1 MTPAAPSPAVLA
13 GAAAWLPW
21 VILVV
26 VVLLLLV
33 ILATLIWAWRRHA
46 RARDGGMAAPAADGD
61 DIGSLR
67 RVLATVADL
76 AGRGGDSRQV
86 PWLGLVDLSGA
97 DGGRLVDGIDTAGS
111 ITPVR
116 LSGGE
121 MARFGRDGVVL
132 HAGDVLAGG
141 EGAANWNALL
151 RMLVAV
157 RPDRP
162 LDGLV
167 LALPAAALVGPA
179 ALAPERL
186 ATLGV
191 QAADLV
197 WQAQRLSG
205 LRLPLYLVLTDSQTL
220 PGFAALVQALPP
232 EQRGVV
238 LGWSSPYALNEGYDS
253 HWVQRAVDR
262 LVTGMSEVI
271 VDASLD
277 DRHGDDMRGLLLL
290 PYALQGLEPP
300 LSAFLAAL
308 LQPSAYHDAF
318 LFRGFYLTG
327 GPSGDALAGDAPAFV
342 RGLFA
347 DKIFPER
354 RLVHPLTGVVRQQEK
369 RLRLARWAA
378 AVLAALWLP
387 GLAWTWF
394 DTSDDT
400 QKLMPLILRIDSDVR
415 QVQALARDRVS
426 GEARDAVLR
435 ESSREI
441 LEAMGPVSVYSL
453 VSLMAPT
460 SLFLKPDA
468 TIEDAIATGYN
479 VVVIKEMGERLGR
492 LSRDM
497 LQPPAGGADLSE
509 AQRLVD
515 RLIELRQNLVL
526 YNGLPKSRSAQ
537 DLRQLAA
544 YTMAIRLGD
553 DFVTSARL
561 YEAAL
566 ARARPEAHVASDAQ
580 VEQALVARVR
590 ALIDARYDAAPIQAA
605 LQRVG
610 DAARGAINLP
620 PGRDVLSLVRDD
632 LRFVQNALGSAGY
645 GWLNDADGRL
655 GADLETLLAR
665 LVTEQLAGKEAVA
678 ALHDHG
684 RVRQTEARRKVRAMV
699 RDGDLPLLRDRDGRL
714 SLAADMMVL
723 ADTLDQTLLRPFM
736 ATPAQPGGRL
746 ADGSRPLVWDGP
758 ALTEVSDALI
768 QFRAVIDQDMAK
780 IPAGMQPMAK
790 SEVRSRFARYAQAG
804 MERAALPAGIVVVHD
819 EAALLGEVRSFAAVA
834 PALAEMRRGFQ
845 QLSLGELS
853 QSLDI
858 TAGRQAR
865 RLLTGL
871 DQTRTVA
878 VAFLPAEPEFQWWD
892 GGQPMAARAYGVTNQ
907 TDLAQILASDR
918 QSMATLA
925 RDAAEPLLTFLAGT
939 PADGAPLGKWQ
950 EILAAFKTYDQR
962 DNAHNGLRNLEK
974 LILVNLDQIE
984 VGNCG
989 AIPAFD
995 PSSGEYFAGQARI
1008 ILDGVRS
1015 RCAALGQSK
1024 MQTAYGRLRSAFNAS
1039 LARRFPFS
1047 ASRQPE
1053 ADPDEVRRFFH
1064 VFGGETGAD
1073 GPLAS
1078 RLGGEAGRFLGDLA
1092 AARQALAPMLADT
1105 TLRLP
1110 LAYEVEAE
1118 FRTNPLADRGGAMVI
1133 EWRLELGDQVISSAS
1148 PGGKAVWTA
1157 GQPVR
1162 LVLRFA
1168 RNGPKLPDAQPG
1180 GGPGGAKIDDTV
1192 AVWEERGPWGLLGL
1206 IATHAPPLQD
1216 RLNLPDAAPETL
1228 RLDVPLKL
1236 NPDAAAGAPMS
1247 FDSAAVYL
1255 KLKLTTVTRVPA
1267 QPDRRESIALPPFPT
1282 AAPAEVYA
1290 AEPPAD
1296 LLDRLVERSR
1306 KR

>member
-1 MTPAAPSPAVLA
+1 MTPAAPSPAMLA
-13 GAAAWLPW
+13 DAAAWLPW
-21 VILVV
+21 VILA
-26 VVLLLLV
+26 VVLLLLLV
-33 ILATLIWAWRRHA
+33 IAVTLVWAWRRHA
-46 RARDGGMAAPAADGD
+46 RSRDGASGHQPDSGG

-67 RVLATVADL
+67 RVLATVAEL
-76 AGRGGDSRQV
+76 TGRGGDPRRV
-86 PWLGLVDLSGA
+86 PWLALIDLAGA
-97 DGGRLVDGIDTAGS
+97 DGGRLIDGVEPAGGT
-111 ITPVR
+111 TPVR

-132 HAGDVLAGG
+132 HAGEVLAGG
-141 EGAANWNALL
+141 DGPANWSGLVRLL
-151 RMLVAV
+151 GVV

-167 LALPAAALVGPA
+167 LALPAAALVGPQ
-179 ALAPERL
+179 ALPAERL
-186 ATLGV
+186 ATLGI

-205 LRLPLYLVLTDSQTL
+205 LRLPLYLVLTDGQSL
-220 PGFAALVQALPP
+220 PGFGSLVQALPP

-238 LGWSSPYALNEGYDS
+238 LGWSSPYALNEGFEP
-253 HWVQRAVDR
+253 HWVQRGLDR
-262 LVTGMSEVI
+262 LVTGLSEVI
-271 VDASLD
+271 VDAALD
-277 DRHGDDMRGLLLL
+277 QRRGDDMRGLLLL
-290 PYALQGLEPP
+290 PFALQELEQP
-300 LSAFLAAL
+300 LAAFLAAL

-327 GPSGDALAGDAPAFV
+327 GPAGDAPAFV

-354 RLVHPLTGVVRQQEK
+354 RLVHPLTGVVRRQEK
-369 RLRLARWAA
+369 RLRAARWAA
-378 AVLAALWLP
+378 AVLAACWLP
-387 GLAWTWF
+387 GLVWTWW
-394 DTSDDT
+394 DTSEDT

-415 QVQALARDRVS
+415 QARALARDRVT
-426 GEARDAVLR
+426 GEARDAVMR
-435 ESSREI
+435 ESSRAI
-441 LEAMGPVSVYSL
+441 LEAMGPMSVYSL

-460 SLFLKPDA
+460 SLFLAPDA

-492 LSRDM
+492 LSREM
-497 LQPPAGGADLSE
+497 LPPPAVADLAE

-515 RLIELRQNLVL
+515 RLIELRQYLAL
-526 YNGLPKSRSAQ
+526 YNGLPRSRSAQ

-544 YTMAIRLGD
+544 YTMTIKLGD

-566 ARARPEAHVASDAQ
+566 ARARPEASVASDAQ
-580 VEQALVARVR
+580 VEKALVARVR

-605 LQRVG
+605 LQRVS
-610 DAARGAINLP
+610 DAARGAIALP
-620 PGRDVLSLVRDD
+620 PGRDVLTLVRDD

-665 LVTEQLAGKEAVA
+665 LVTEQLAGKDTIA

-684 RVRQTEARRKVRAMV
+684 RARQAEARRKVRAMV
-699 RDGDLPLLRDRDGRL
+699 RDGDLPLLRDKEGRL
-714 SLAADMMVL
+714 SLAADMVVL

-736 ATPAQPGGRL
+736 ATPAQPTGRL

-758 ALTEVSDALI
+758 ALTEVSDALT
-768 QFRAVIDQDMAK
+768 QFRAVIDQEMAK
-780 IPAGMQPMAK
+780 VPAGMQPLAK
-790 SEVRSRFARYAQAG
+790 SEVRARFARYAQAG
-804 MERAALPAGIVVVHD
+804 MERAALPAGIVMVQD
-819 EAALLGEVRSFAAVA
+819 EAALLGEVRSFAAIA

-853 QSLDI
+853 QSLEI

-865 RLLTGL
+865 RLLTAL

-907 TDLAQILASDR
+907 TDLSQILASDR
-918 QSMATLA
+918 QSLATLA
-925 RDAAEPLLTFLAGT
+925 RDAAEPLLTFLSGL

-950 EILAAFKTYDQR
+950 EILAAFKTYEQR

-984 VGNCG
+984 IGNCG
-989 AIPAFD
+989 AIPVFD
-995 PSSGEYFAGQARI
+995 PSSGEYFTGQARI
-1008 ILDGVRS
+1008 ILDGVRA

-1047 ASRQPE
+1047 AARQPE

-1064 VFGGETGAD
+1064 VFGGELGAD

-1118 FRTNPLADRGGAMVI
+1118 FRTNPLMDRGGAMII
-1133 EWRLELGDQVISSAS
+1133 EWRLDLGDQVITSAA
-1148 PGGKAVWTA
+1148 PGKAVWTA

-1168 RNGPKLPDAQPG
+1168 RNGPKLPDAV
-1180 GGPGGAKIDDTV
+1180 PGGAAGSAKVDDTI

-1206 IATHAPPLQD
+1206 IVTQAPPLQD
-1216 RLNLPDAAPETL
+1216 RLNLADAAPETL
-1228 RLDVPLKL
+1228 RLEVPLKV
-1236 NPDAAAGAPMS
+1236 NPDAAVGAPMP
-1247 FDSAAVYL
+1247 FESAVVYL
-1255 KLKLTTVTRVPA
+1255 KLKLATVTRVPA

-1282 AAPAEVYA
+1282 AAPAEAYA
-1290 AEPPAD
+1290 APPPAD
-1296 LLDRLVERSR
+1296 LLDRLVERAR